1 MKDEDIVERISKNP
15 KFMQFVRMRNNYA
28 IVLSILMIIVYFGYI
43 GLIAFDKSFLAIKIG
58 AGYVTSIGIPMGIGV
73 LVFTIVITAIY
84 VRRANGEFDAIKDE
98 IVREASK

>member
-84 VRRANGEFDAIKDE
+84 VRRANNEFDAIKDE

>member
-43 GLIAFDKSFLAIKIG
+43 GLIAFDKTFLAIKIG

-73 LVFTIVITAIY
+73 LVFTIVITIIY
-84 VRRANGEFDAIKDE
+84 VRRANSEFDTIKDE